1 MFIFTKFIEWT
12 ILIVI
17 WLFIVS
23 LEFGL
28 IRCRRLSG
36 RIAEI
41 NFTAEKI
48 SAINIDGEYLNVLSL
63 ANRKLRKIIKTHTFG
78 AGDIISISFIHIPKL
93 KIGLVYNV
101 KHIAINEFI

>member
-1 MFIFTKFIEWT
+1 MFVFTKL
-12 ILIVI
+12 LIVI

-28 IRCRRLSG
+28 IRCRRCSG

-48 SAINIDGEYLNVLSL
+48 SAVNIDGEYLNVLSL
-63 ANRKLRKIIKTHTFG
+63 ANWKLRKIIKTHTFG
-78 AGDIISISFIHIPKL
+78 AGDIISISFIYIPKL